1 MKLQDFVAS
10 IINNSSMKFLVVGLG
25 SMGKRR
31 IRNLKA
37 LGYNLI
43 TGFDLK
49 ISRCEE
55 AERKYGIKVFDSWE
69 KIELKTFDIMIVSVP
84 PDVHHIYMEFAV
96 KNKIPCFIE
105 ASVVDYGLAEIRNIS
120 KESGVIVAPSSTMF
134 FHPAIKNIQSILK
147 SGTLGFV
154 TNVSYRSG
162 QYLPDWHTYESVK
175 DFYVSRKETGGGREI
190 VPFELTWI
198 TKLFGFPRS
207 VMAYVNKTINIE
219 GAEEIDDTYVSL
231 LNYGKF
237 VFTLTV
243 DVTSRSATRLLFIN
257 ASEGLLTWDWNNN
270 FVSVYTPK
278 AGWRN
283 ISFDLIDAEK
293 GYDKN
298 ITEQMYIDELDCFI
312 KTVAGKTEFVN
323 SLDLDIKVLN
333 ILYSIEKSAK
343 ERKEIIL

>member
-1 MKLQDFVAS
+1 
-10 IINNSSMKFLVVGLG
+10 MKFLVVGLG

-37 LGYNLI
+37 LGYHSI

-49 ISRCEE
+49 ISRCKE
-55 AERKYGIKVFDSWE
+55 AEEKYGVIVFNNWE
-69 KIELKTFDIMIVSVP
+69 EIELKTFNIMIISVP
-84 PDVHHIYMEFAV
+84 PDIHHIYMDISV
-96 KNKIPCFIE
+96 KNRIPCFVE
-105 ASVVDYGLAEIRNIS
+105 ASVVDYGLAEIHNLS

-134 FHPAIKNIQSILK
+134 FHPAIQNIQSILK
-147 SGTLGFV
+147 SGTLGSV
-154 TNVSYRSG
+154 TNISYRSG
-162 QYLPDWHTYESVK
+162 QYLPDWHTYEHVK
-175 DFYVSRKETGGGREI
+175 DFYVSKKETGGGREI

-219 GAEEIDDTYVSL
+219 GAEEIDDTYVSML
-231 LNYGKF
+231 DYGKY

-243 DVTSRSATRLLFIN
+243 DVTSRCATRILFLN
-257 ASEGLLTWDWNNN
+257 GSEGQLTWDWSNNY
-270 FVSVYTPK
+270 VSLYTPK
-278 AGWRN
+278 SGWRN
-283 ISFDLIDAEK
+283 ISFELIEAER

-312 KTVAGKTEFVN
+312 KTVGQETEFVN
-323 SLDLDIKVLN
+323 CLDLDIKVLN
-333 ILYSIEKSAK
+333 ILYSIENSAK